1 MAQEEEVLGKAYD
14 SRLMRRLLTYLRP
27 YRWQVGVAIVSII
40 LKSFADV
47 LGPYLVK
54 VAVDR
59 YLAPTKGSPSGLW
72 DWLSP
77 KPLTGMGQISTIY
90 FGLLIFTFVLEFLQT
105 YYMQWTGQQI
115 MFDLRS
121 QIFRHLQ
128 RMHVAFYDKNPVGR
142 LVTRVTTDVDALNE
156 MFTSGVVSIFEDL
169 FVLAG
174 IFGIMLCMNWKLA
187 LITFAVLPFIVFAT
201 KIFRDKVRDS
211 YRRIRTAIARINSY
225 LQEHVSGM
233 VVLQL
238 FNRERRAYDRFAEIN
253 RSHMNAFKDA
263 ILAYSVYYP
272 VVDFFSAVAIAS
284 VIWWG
289 GKDVIARVVASS
301 VSLEFNPH
309 TLISFHT
316 VATAAS
322 LGVLIAFTQYAMRFF
337 RPIMDFSEKYNI
349 LQSAMAASER
359 IFKMLDTPVEVVS
372 PAVPKRPE
380 GPGRI
385 EFDKVWF
392 AYRDVPEESKDHGG
406 TVASPVPPGRS
417 PAASGKDHVGTAASA
432 VPPKRSEAASGNG
445 HADSQPDWVLRDV
458 TFAIEPG
465 ETVAVVGHT
474 GAGKTTLI
482 SLLLRFYDVQKGAV
496 KIDGVDV
503 KDMDLADLRARFGV
517 VLQDPFLFSGTI
529 GTNIRL
535 GTQRIEDAHIQ
546 QAAEDVNLGDF
557 IRALPNGFDEEVRER
572 GSTLSTGQK
581 QLISFAR
588 ALAHE
593 PKILILDEATSSV
606 DTETEFKVRDAL
618 ARMVEGRTSLIIAH
632 RLSTIQRADKIIV
645 MHKGQLREM
654 GTHQEL
660 LAHRGIYYKLYQ
672 LQYKDQEISVARA
685 LSPANAG
692 ESTVSAD
699 D

>member
-1 MAQEEEVLGKAYD
+1 MAQEEEILGKAYD

-27 YRWQVGVAIVSII
+27 YRWQVAIAIASII
-40 LKSFADV
+40 LKSFCDV

-59 YLAPTKGSPSGLW
+59 YLAPVGNATSGLW
-72 DWLSP
+72 GGWLSP
-77 KPLTGMGQISTIY
+77 RPLHGIAQISAIY
-90 FGLLIFTFVLEFLQT
+90 FGLLILTFVFEFLQT
-105 YYMQWTGQQI
+105 YFMQWTGQKV

-169 FVLAG
+169 FVLLG
-174 IFGIMLCMNWKLA
+174 ILGIMLSMNWKLA
-187 LITFAVLPFIVFAT
+187 LITFAVLPLIVVAT
-201 KIFRDKVRDS
+201 KLFRDKVRDS
-211 YRRIRTAIARINSY
+211 YRRIRTAIARINAY

-238 FNRERRAYDRFAEIN
+238 FNRERKAYDRFSEIN
-253 RSHMNAFKDA
+253 RGHMDAYKDA
-263 ILAYSVYYP
+263 IMAYSVYYP
-272 VVDFFSAVAIAS
+272 VVDFFSAIAIAC
-284 VIWWG
+284 VIWFG
-289 GKDVIARVVASS
+289 GQDVLRGIVVKS
-301 VSLEFNPH
+301 VSIQFDPKALM
-309 TLISFHT
+309 SFHM
-316 VATAAS
+316 VETAAS
-322 LGVLIAFTQYAMRFF
+322 LGVVIAFTAYAQRFF

-359 IFKMLDTPVEVVS
+359 IFKLLDTPVDIVS
-372 PAVPKRPE
+372 PAVTKRPQ

-385 EFDKVWF
+385 EFDHVWF
-392 AYRDVPEESKDHGG
+392 AYRDVPEESHG
-406 TVASPVPPGRS
+406 VA
-417 PAASGKDHVGTAASA
+417 AASGRAAEQSSA
-432 VPPKRSEAASGNG
+432 KSSPGKGNAPG
-445 HADSQPDWVLRDV
+445 ADWVLRDV
-458 TFAIEPG
+458 TFSIEPG
-465 ETVAVVGHT
+465 ETAAVVGHT

-496 KIDGVDV
+496 RIDGVDV
-503 KDMDLADLRARFGV
+503 REMDLADLRSRFGV
-517 VLQDPFLFSGTI
+517 VLQDPFLFTGTI
-529 GTNIRL
+529 GGNIRL
-535 GTQRIEDAHIQ
+535 GTERIQDAHVAK
-546 QAAEDVNLGDF
+546 AADDVNLGDF
-557 IRALPNGFDEEVRER
+557 VRALPKGFDEEVRER

-618 ARMVEGRTSLIIAH
+618 SRMVEGRTSLIIAH
-632 RLSTIQRADKIIV
+632 RLSTVQRADKIIV
-645 MHKGQLREM
+645 MHKGQVREM

-660 LAHRGIYYKLYQ
+660 LANRGIYFKLYQ
-672 LQYKDQEISVARA
+672 LQYKDQELNVARA
-685 LSPANAG
+685 PSPA
-692 ESTVSAD
+692 TAD
-699 D
+699 GFRETEVNTTGDD